1 MDPKYGEFV
10 GVDNLHAAI
19 ITEDSEADYL
29 AEAPEYLAPSAE
41 IAGEAETNNTPTYY
55 DNVPADNY
63 VTEGPTTLEITV
75 PGVPA
80 DLAAKYLGKKYDAV
94 TGRVLDTG
102 EPNPPDCA
110 LSFRF
115 NRGKNGYRYY
125 QYLKGT
131 FSGGAEEAAT
141 KSNNIDIRTYQLTFT
156 AVNTTHKWLIDGEQK
171 SMKRIFADTSDPAFD
186 PAGWFSQVQTP
197 DISGAPDTVALSSI
211 VPSDG
216 ASTVDIDADIALTF
230 NNKIKTEE
238 ISLLNGSTGDVVAV
252 AKSWNAT
259 GKVLTITPDENLA
272 AGTKY
277 IVSVAGVVDVYG
289 QRLAATGSDFTTDS
303 E

>member
-10 GVDNLHAAI
+10 GVDSLHAAI
-19 ITEDSEADYL
+19 ITDDSEANYS

-55 DNVPADNY
+55 DNIPADNY

-75 PGVPA
+75 SGVPA
-80 DLAAKYLGKKYDAV
+80 ALAAKYLGKKYDAA
-94 TGRVLDTG
+94 TGRVYDTG

-131 FSGGAEEAAT
+131 FSGGAEEAASKT
-141 KSNNIDIRTYQLTFT
+141 NNVDIRTYQLTFT
-156 AVNTTHKWLIDGEQK
+156 AVNATHKWLIDGEQK
-171 SMKRIFADTSDPAFD
+171 SLKRIFADTSDPAFD

-197 DISGAPDTVALSSI
+197 DTSGAPDTVALSSV

-216 ASTVDIDADIALTF
+216 SSNVDLDTDIVLTF
-230 NNKIKTEE
+230 NNKIKDEE
-238 ISLLNGSTGDVVAV
+238 IVLLDSATGDVVEV
-252 AKSWNAT
+252 IKSWNAT
-259 GKVLTITPDENLA
+259 GKVLTITPDENLTA
-272 AGTKY
+272 STKY
-277 IVSVAGVVDVYG
+277 IISVTGVVDVYG